1 MNQDVNE
8 EQVISVSSKR
18 IFKFHNVN
26 RDKIFGNRK
35 TKREESRKKSLTSSL
50 SIEEEYKKK
59 KAQMIFEQFVPIKQK
74 SPENKGERGL
84 RLVNIAS
91 LQEHPEKCPASE
103 QESPLDLSNKSAGG
117 PEVPLDLSLSSKT
130 ETKDQT
136 GGQSDPSRLDLGQSD
151 TATKSQPQS
160 NNLQFLLL
168 KNICSTPSN
177 SFLNV
182 TPSADSSHSLVLPSH
197 VGSSVPRRDQAREIK
212 REAPVEASQSTKP
225 PKLPVPAHQPLQ
237 MVLSSGRVVSLL
249 PGNTLKLKQERISDS
264 NTSSYSK
271 VNLKTDRNQNEV
283 KLQPRN
289 KKAAGTELM
298 VKTNETVTK
307 NGDLFCTFKNVKH
320 MKMLKEQQ
328 SRRTSKKSKK
338 S

>member
-50 SIEEEYKKK
+50 SIEEEYRKK

-74 SPENKGERGL
+74 SPENKGESGL

-136 GGQSDPSRLDLGQSD
+136 GGQSDLSHDSLSAFPFTWHR
-151 TATKSQPQS
+151 
-160 NNLQFLLL
+160 
-168 KNICSTPSN
+168 TPN
-177 SFLNV
+177 HHSF
-182 TPSADSSHSLVLPSH
+182 P
-197 VGSSVPRRDQAREIK
+197 
-212 REAPVEASQSTKP
+212 
-225 PKLPVPAHQPLQ
+225 
-237 MVLSSGRVVSLL
+237 
-249 PGNTLKLKQERISDS
+249 
-264 NTSSYSK
+264 
-271 VNLKTDRNQNEV
+271 
-283 KLQPRN
+283 
-289 KKAAGTELM
+289 
-298 VKTNETVTK
+298 
-307 NGDLFCTFKNVKH
+307 
-320 MKMLKEQQ
+320 
-328 SRRTSKKSKK
+328 
-338 S
+338 